1 MLEIFEECQMNV
13 LSHPR
18 LLLRLKNLYS
28 KSRFGHFCDEFLEL
42 CRYSLVSGDRTPYR
56 ERTIDFITKFALFCG
71 KSDNDGPVD
80 TLNNRLLLRLFVFC
94 MRYNECPN
102 PAVRFRCVQI
112 IHKLLEGIGEN
123 GVIPDELYQG
133 LQDILLRRVQDVK
146 SVVRVQAIQALS
158 RMQDPTTTDC
168 PAVESFIWLSRHDP
182 TTEVRRAAL
191 AAMVLTTK
199 TLPSL
204 IERCRDVSDT
214 VRRTAYKILTDR
226 NVLRPLSIAKR
237 IRILQDGLS
246 DRSADVRLAAQELVL
261 AWFRSSDSNPI
272 KLLHRLDTE
281 GVPETSQLLLDTLF
295 TTLPEAD
302 FNAMVRTWAANYL
315 SEQRTIKPEMLTP
328 DAAFFWRALAE
339 YLNKRRE
346 NQPKGNPHPTND
358 VIADDEE
365 SETNTGAVSPELIIP
380 SASSYVDMTKILI
393 DQLVQMVLAE
403 EFDEKAMEQECI
415 VEHVLRLA
423 LSLDLSDEF
432 GRRRLVT
439 LIHEWITSPVV
450 PSTLSTHLLKVHA
463 LLEPNLS
470 GLDQLNVPTPA
481 KLYSP
486 ISPRSRA
493 VNERM
498 VDSYINLSC
507 RRFSVCG
514 SLCFAYALFW
524 SLRIQRKRVN
534 NVIEMISELCDP
546 VEPQAHINSASEAPP
561 CKTQAEG
568 GSQQKDTRP
577 VELQPTLSKDVERDI
592 RLKIAKLEVQLNEV
606 NESLHECVRRKEFE
620 RAMGLR
626 DQCAQLESE
635 RSALLGQLHGENI
648 KPAQETPNNQT
659 KPDAKGEHSNSEAAT
674 EVKPGAPELEDDE
687 DGEEKAAED
696 GLHNLLERCSAAVL
710 QKANRLA
717 ALVVQQAPTLWRL
730 PASLRSLLDSLYG
743 FFIFTCLVCGYVTSS
758 LRFRQLTVCP
768 IPQAMRV
775 DHVMISETALKCIID
790 CYLIYGFRP
799 FHDAKVRPYARIT
812 TSKDASILLS
822 EVGEG
827 TDSDGDDD
835 NSCVASDY
843 IVLMRQNDQI
853 ADGAQV
859 TLSNRL
865 VRREEMSKTAARLLK
880 PIVALLDNE
889 DDDLR
894 TTSAL
899 GLAKLLIYDRFVSS
913 QVLSQLIL
921 LWFNPISEDRPA
933 IRRGLACFFTDYA
946 CGNTAN
952 STGSS
957 ASHDIHQA
965 ALTDAVLPTLSSLIR
980 APASSPLSEVEPA
993 DVAALLAHLTDTIQ
1007 LKSAQDTQPRVQKKQ
1022 QPVDMA
1028 DQEHLEGEQPALET
1042 EQLMPNELSLNNPH
1056 HDRLALTLASEI
1068 LKAPQSAEAK
1078 LYLRMLSQL
1087 HPSPKNVEL
1096 HVELLLLSEAM
1107 FKFADR
1113 SSTLLLHRFR
1123 KQVCQSL
1130 EQLGLDPEKVLIE
1143 AKKAK
1148 AAEAGSQQTREDH
1161 ENSASDSSNSIRD
1174 LDTTVLNDAHKRID
1188 PNHPTLLGSAR
1199 PNTHLL
1205 ANANTAHEGGPTQRL
1220 AASSLITQSQL
1231 GRTLLGVSV
1240 LEKSRYHGT
1249 LLDFSESDESDVV
1262 SPLAE
1267 LAEEPAKPTSISTT
1281 TTVRTKNH
1289 KPTRRVRIQPQKS
1302 QRMTRGSSSSA
1313 GSEYHDLEQHEEI
1326 GGDEEKDKENTLAV
1340 TPLQNRRLSAEPPDS
1355 QSRVSTSVDNGQ
1367 MRAPNVIPKPGRNTQ
1382 SKRRSPQSLT
1392 RNARDSST
1400 MAASPTPIQSANTR
1414 RNVRRK

>member
-1 MLEIFEECQMNV
+1 
-13 LSHPR
+13 
-18 LLLRLKNLYS
+18 
-28 KSRFGHFCDEFLEL
+28 
-42 CRYSLVSGDRTPYR
+42 
-56 ERTIDFITKFALFCG
+56 
-71 KSDNDGPVD
+71 
-80 TLNNRLLLRLFVFC
+80 

-272 KLLHRLDTE
+272 RLLHRLDTE

-295 TTLPEAD
+295 TTLPEPD
-302 FNAMVRTWAANYL
+302 FNAMVRTWATNYL

-339 YLNKRRE
+339 YLNKRRQ
-346 NQPKGNPHPTND
+346 NQPKGNPYSTND
-358 VIADDEE
+358 VTADEE
-365 SETNTGAVSPELIIP
+365 SETDTGAVSPELIIP
-380 SASSYVDMTKILI
+380 SASSYVDMTKRLV

-463 LLEPNLS
+463 LLEPNL
-470 GLDQLNVPTPA
+470 
-481 KLYSP
+481 
-486 ISPRSRA
+486 
-493 VNERM
+493 
-498 VDSYINLSC
+498 
-507 RRFSVCG
+507 
-514 SLCFAYALFW
+514 
-524 SLRIQRKRVN
+524 RKRVN

-546 VEPQAHINSASEAPP
+546 VEPQATINSTSEAPP
-561 CKTQAEG
+561 SMTQAAS
-568 GSQQKDTRP
+568 GSQQKDTGP
-577 VELQPTLSKDVERDI
+577 VEPQPTLSKDVERDI

-648 KPAQETPNNQT
+648 KPPQETPNNQT
-659 KPDAKGEHSNSEAAT
+659 KADAKGEHSNSEAAT
-674 EVKPGAPELEDDE
+674 EVKPGALELEDDE

-696 GLHNLLERCSAAVL
+696 GPHNLLERCSAAVL

-730 PASLRSLLDSLYG
+730 PASLRSLLDSL
-743 FFIFTCLVCGYVTSS
+743 IFPSIQHSDPSV
-758 LRFRQLTVCP
+758 RNQAILTLGLCCSMDLP
-768 IPQAMRV
+768 LAIQYLHLFYSAMRV

-799 FHDAKVRPYARIT
+799 FHDAKVRPYARIA

-827 TDSDGDDD
+827 TDSDDDD
-835 NSCVASDY
+835 DSFVASDY
-843 IVLMRQNDQI
+843 IVLMRQNDQVT
-853 ADGAQV
+853 DGAQA
-859 TLSNRL
+859 THTNRL

-952 STGSS
+952 SAGTG

-1007 LKSAQDTQPRVQKKQ
+1007 LKSVQGTKPGVQKKQ
-1022 QPVDMA
+1022 QPVDMT
-1028 DQEHLEGEQPALET
+1028 DPEHSEDEQQVFENEQPMANVS
-1042 EQLMPNELSLNNPH
+1042 PELHLDNPH

-1078 LYLRMLSQL
+1078 LYMRMLSQL
-1087 HPSPKNVEL
+1087 HPSPKNVGL

-1148 AAEAGSQQTREDH
+1148 AAEAGSQRTREDH

-1174 LDTTVLNDAHKRID
+1174 LDTTVLNNAHERFD

-1205 ANANTAHEGGPTQRL
+1205 ANAHTAHEGGPTQRL
-1220 AASSLITQSQL
+1220 AASSLMAQSQL

-1240 LEKSRYHGT
+1240 LEKSGHHGT

-1267 LAEEPAKPTSISTT
+1267 LTEEPAKPVSISTA
-1281 TTVRTKNH
+1281 VRAKPSG
-1289 KPTRRVRIQPQKS
+1289 PTRRVRIQQEKS
-1302 QRMTRGSSSSA
+1302 RRKTRGSSSSA
-1313 GSEYHDLEQHEEI
+1313 GSEYHDLEQHEER
-1326 GGDEEKDKENTLAV
+1326 DKENTIAGS
-1340 TPLQNRRLSAEPPDS
+1340 PRQSSSLSVKPPDS
-1355 QSRVSTSVDNGQ
+1355 QSRVSTSVDSGQ
-1367 MRAPNVIPKPGRNTQ
+1367 MRAPNAIPKPGRNTQ

-1392 RNARDSST
+1392 RNTRDSST
-1400 MAASPTPIQSANTR
+1400 MSASPTPNQSANTR

>member
-1 MLEIFEECQMNV
+1 
-13 LSHPR
+13 
-18 LLLRLKNLYS
+18 
-28 KSRFGHFCDEFLEL
+28 
-42 CRYSLVSGDRTPYR
+42 SGDRTPYR

-463 LLEPNLS
+463 LLEPNL
-470 GLDQLNVPTPA
+470 
-481 KLYSP
+481 
-486 ISPRSRA
+486 
-493 VNERM
+493 
-498 VDSYINLSC
+498 
-507 RRFSVCG
+507 
-514 SLCFAYALFW
+514 
-524 SLRIQRKRVN
+524 RKRVN

-730 PASLRSLLDSLYG
+730 PASLRSLLDSLVSCLPVTCLSPSHNVAVFSTHQHRLATSSCIFPSIQHSDPSVRNQAILTLGLCCSMDLPLAIQYLHLFYSYG

-1240 LEKSRYHGT
+1240 LEKSGHHGT